1 MLNNGG
7 GDGHR
12 LIHCVFMRCKK
23 LSRRFFCLYILR
35 MKQSLLITVLLATTC
50 VTKAQSKTD
59 AWLEQL
65 IRQNAS
71 LFLKDILNQPDTFHY
86 QLIYTKIDRDKN
98 NQPHFTNYCYRVN
111 RNEYFNPASMVKLP
125 TALLAL
131 EKINTLNRYGINKN
145 TTMLTDSA
153 FSRQTKVKYDS
164 SAADLLPSVAHYVK
178 KIFLVSDNDAYNRLY
193 EFVGQR
199 QLNERL
205 WQMGYTGTRITRRFV
220 TMNEDEN
227 RHTNP
232 IRFMQGDSLL
242 YLQLPAYNPDP
253 FDFHKK
259 IGVGRAHYNRQDSL
273 INAPMDFTTH
283 NNFPLEDMQQVLQA
297 AMFPNAVP
305 AQKRFNLQPDDYA
318 FLHRYM
324 SELPGESDFPHYDT
338 TEFFD
343 SYTKFFMFKAWKSKI
358 PPYVRVFNKT
368 GWSYGFLTDVAYIV
382 DFNSKIEFM
391 VSGNIYVNSD
401 GVLNDDKY
409 EYEETGYP
417 FFKEIGNIIYQ
428 YELKRKRKY
437 VPDLSAFQFDY
448 HH

>member
-1 MLNNGG
+1 
-7 GDGHR
+7 
-12 LIHCVFMRCKK
+12 
-23 LSRRFFCLYILR
+23 
-35 MKQSLLITVLLATTC
+35 MKQLVIGTVLLATMG
-50 VTKAQSKTD
+50 VAHAQSKTD
-59 AWLEQL
+59 KWLEQM
-65 IRQNAS
+65 IRDQAS
-71 LFLKDILNQPDTFHY
+71 PFLKDVLNQPDTFHY

-98 NQPHFTNYCYRVN
+98 NKPHFINYYYRVN

-131 EKINTLNRYGINKN
+131 EKINTLSKFGVTKY

-153 FSRQTKVKYDS
+153 FSRQTKVKFDS
-164 SAADLLPSVAHYVK
+164 SAANYLPSVAHYVK

-193 EFVGQR
+193 EFVGQQ

-205 WQMGYTGTRITRRFV
+205 WQMGYKDTRITRRFV

-232 IRFMQGDSLL
+232 IRFMQGDSVL
-242 YLQLPAYNPDP
+242 YAQLPLFNPDP
-253 FDFHKK
+253 FNFHKK
-259 IGVGRAHYNRQDSL
+259 ILIGRAHFNRYDSL
-273 INAPMDFTTH
+273 IKEPFDFTTH

-297 AMFPNAVP
+297 ALFPEVTP
-305 AQKRFNLQPDDYA
+305 AKKQFHLQPDDYA

-324 SELPGESDFPHYDT
+324 SELPSESDYPRYDT

-343 SYTKFFMFKAWKSKI
+343 SYTKFFLFKAWRSKI
-358 PPYVRVFNKT
+358 PSYMRVFNKT

-382 DFNSKIEFM
+382 DFRNKIEFM
-391 VSGNIYVNSD
+391 LSGSIYVNSD

-417 FFKEIGNIIYQ
+417 FFKEVGNIIYQ

-437 VPDLSAFQFDY
+437 SPDLSAFQFDY
-448 HH
+448 RN